1 MNFDTARGLAEL
13 PGTILTDPSAFLNE
27 SVGFH
32 VKALAII
39 PPKPVERAEAS

>member
-1 MNFDTARGLAEL
+1 MNFDNARGLKEP
-13 PGTILTDPSAFLNE
+13 PGTILTDPSAFFNE

-39 PPKPVERAEAS
+39 PPKPVLRAELF